1 LTLFDSPSMVT
12 NPSARADGT
21 PIDYRRMGA
30 ASAVDSF
37 FSPLDP
43 HALAQMD
50 RVWARLTSTVRQLHG
65 SKGRSSGVATI
76 CEWGG
81 LLLRRGSAKLSLGRA
96 AGEAATVG
104 DGDAA
109 AVARCHGST

>member
-1 LTLFDSPSMVT
+1 MVT
-12 NPSARADGT
+12 NPSVRADGT

-30 ASAVDSF
+30 ASAVDSY

-43 HALAQMD
+43 HARAQMD
-50 RVWARLTSTVRQLHG
+50 RVWARLTSTVRQWHG

-76 CEWGG
+76 CEWGSFFA
-81 LLLRRGSAKLSLGRA
+81 RGSLSLGGA

-109 AVARCHGST
+109 AVARCHGSTY